1 MIERI
6 LSMDYGF
13 LFTSRDIL
21 TYGNIKSIIA
31 VTICSDVDLD
41 LLVIGQKWISYYYV
55 TSTKKESIE
64 SMRSY

>member
-1 MIERI
+1 
-6 LSMDYGF
+6 MDYGF